1 MSARH
6 GESPAVGQVS
16 IRDYSCKTSRVS
28 SIRIF
33 ILGSLAERGPMHG
46 HQMRLQAEQDHTHMW
61 TDFTVGSIYGAM
73 KRLATEGEIQEMRT
87 ERAGHRPERQI
98 YEITESGRAA
108 LHEMSL
114 VTLRNFTLRPDPFD
128 LALSRM
134 DPASLPQLTVTL
146 HARRAA
152 IEAAMSTHQANVDRV
167 ASLLS
172 VAETHTMTHQR
183 FRLQAELD
191 SLDAVIADL
200 PAILTDEQSRK
211 AP

>member
-1 MSARH
+1 M
-6 GESPAVGQVS
+6 
-16 IRDYSCKTSRVS
+16 S

-46 HQMRLQAEQDHTHMW
+46 HQLRLVAEQDHIHLW

-73 KRLATEGEIQEMRT
+73 KRLASEGEIGQTHT
-87 ERAGHRPERQI
+87 ERTGHRPERQI
-98 YEITESGRAA
+98 YDITDAGRAA
-108 LHEMSL
+108 LHDMSL
-114 VTLRNFTLRPDPFD
+114 ETLRDFDLRPDPFD

-134 DPASLPQLTVTL
+134 DAASLPQLTDAL

-152 IEAAMSTHQANVDRV
+152 IGAAMSAHRANLER
-167 ASLLS
+167 AAPALT

-200 PAILTDEQSRK
+200 PAILTDEQTRK
-211 AP
+211 AS